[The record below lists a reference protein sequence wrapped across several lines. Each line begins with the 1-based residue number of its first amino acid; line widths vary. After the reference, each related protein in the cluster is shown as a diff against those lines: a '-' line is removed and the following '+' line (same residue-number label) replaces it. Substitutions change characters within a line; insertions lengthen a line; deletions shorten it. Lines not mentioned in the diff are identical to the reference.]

1 MQLGVMSSEGVDR
14 LRAYSYPHGR
24 CISSVAADI
33 IAPPINCRHGVFAD
47 KRSTPEQPN
56 PRAIASSPFA
66 HGHTPGMEHSDPSE
80 VAFAVGDAKLVVNVV
95 AAGPAVTVAPKV
107 KAGTVGWVGIVPLPL
122 PEPATAWPGSA
133 VTATTSADAITAPP
147 PNTRQRCHARPAR
160 CRCWAIPT
168 TRRRS
173 APGSAS

>member
-1 MQLGVMSSEGVDR
+1 MSSEGVDR

-173 APGSAS
+173 APGSAR